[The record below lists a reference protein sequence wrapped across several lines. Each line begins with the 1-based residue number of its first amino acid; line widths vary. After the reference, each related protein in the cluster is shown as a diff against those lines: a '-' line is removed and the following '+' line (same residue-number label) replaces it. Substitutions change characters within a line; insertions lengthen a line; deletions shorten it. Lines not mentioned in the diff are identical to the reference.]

1 MARKPQAPRKPDQR
15 PASQPDPKRGMPRSL
30 LYALIPGGFLLLV
43 AVMVF
48 GGWAT
53 QEEPAPMTEA
63 REEAQQIDD

>member
-1 MARKPQAPRKPDQR
+1 MARKPQGGRKPAGK
-15 PASQPDPKRGMPRSL
+15 PAPQPDPKRGMPRSL

-63 REEAQQIDD
+63 REEAEQIDD